1 VRPLAARLGAL
12 IGSAIPRDQA
22 FEVIVP
28 VPLYWRRRLERGF
41 NQSELLARAVAK
53 RYGLRPVNALRRK
66 RATAAQAGLSNSKR
80 RLNVAGA
87 FVVPRP
93 ETVAGRRVLLIDDVL
108 TTGATLSACGAA
120 LKRAGARYVAVLTL
134 ARVDRRSAVEP
145 YPVQAEAV
153 LS

>member
-1 VRPLAARLGAL
+1 
-12 IGSAIPRDQA
+12 
-22 FEVIVP
+22 
-28 VPLYWRRRLERGF
+28 
-41 NQSELLARAVAK
+41 
-53 RYGLRPVNALRRK
+53 
-66 RATAAQAGLSNSKR
+66 
-80 RLNVAGA
+80 VAGA

-93 ETVAGRRVLLIDDVL
+93 EVVAGRRVLLIDDVL
-108 TTGATLSACGAA
+108 TTGATLSACAAA